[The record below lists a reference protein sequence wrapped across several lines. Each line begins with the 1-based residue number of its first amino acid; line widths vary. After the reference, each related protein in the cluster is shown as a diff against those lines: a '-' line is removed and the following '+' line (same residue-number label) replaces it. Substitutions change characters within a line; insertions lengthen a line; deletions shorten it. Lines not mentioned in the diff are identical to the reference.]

1 MEEVEYRLY
10 YDDMGNILHYSCEK
24 TEGNYLVI
32 DVQTYAEGRHDI
44 RIEDGVIV
52 QAHIIP
58 TIQKLVQSTTGTR
71 CYIGDVSI
79 VVDDDY
85 DGETNYWDITNV

>member
-10 YDDMGNILHYSCEK
+10 YDELGNLLYYTCEK
-24 TEGNYLVI
+24 PAGNYIVI
-32 DVQTYAEGRHDI
+32 DAQTYAEGRHDI

-52 QAHIIP
+52 QSSVIP
-58 TIQKLVQSTTGTR
+58 TIQKLVQSNIGTR
-71 CYIGDVSI
+71 CAIEDVSI
-79 VVDDDY
+79 VVDNEY

>member
-10 YDDMGNILHYSCEK
+10 YDDMGNISHYSCEK

-44 RIEDGVIV
+44 RVDNVN
-52 QAHIIP
+52 
-58 TIQKLVQSTTGTR
+58 KST
-71 CYIGDVSI
+71 
-79 VVDDDY
+79 
-85 DGETNYWDITNV
+85 